1 MLLGPYISELKL
13 PGRLLN
19 HFEAIKLTQGSLTAS
34 EMALNWQIRAQ
45 KNTKCWGRAP
55 IDWTEAELATDGSDW
70 AVNGQGS
77 CARGEGSVTAQAR

>member
-1 MLLGPYISELKL
+1 MQLGSCIYVLKL

-19 HFEAIKLTQGSLTAS
+19 HSEAIKLTQGSLIAT
-34 EMALNWQIRAQ
+34 EMALNWKIRAQ
-45 KNTKCWGRAP
+45 ENTKYWGRAP

-70 AVNGQGS
+70 AVNEQGS